1 MSAYRIVL
9 LCIFGLFLVGCQQD
23 RQKSGPWLPV
33 LEPTSF
39 SYLEDT
45 VARGLAW
52 IDRAEAELA
61 VKNQEKALENL
72 QQSRHALLELRHYF
86 VPMTQVRQLVYDADR
101 LYFLNRVKEARNNLT
116 RARGFLIAIGN
127 SDGETLRKA
136 ASEAETMIDRLL
148 PAMEQS
154 PSNVAEQFRSL
165 GHKVNM
171 LAIKG
176 DLVLSGVRFSEEQ
189 GTE

>member
-9 LCIFGLFLVGCQQD
+9 LCIFGVFLVGCRQD
-23 RQKSGPWLPV
+23 NQKSGPWLPV

-45 VARGLAW
+45 VARGLAR

-61 VKNQEKALENL
+61 IKNQEKALENL
-72 QQSRHALLELRHYF
+72 QQSKRALLELRHYF
-86 VPMTQVRQLVYDADR
+86 VPMTRVRQLVFDADR
-101 LYFLNRVKEARNNLT
+101 LYVLDRVEAAKDNLT
-116 RARGFLIAIGN
+116 RARDLLIAVGN

-136 ASEAETMIDRLL
+136 ASEAEAMIDRLL

-154 PSNVAEQFRSL
+154 PSNVPEQFRSL

-176 DLVLSGVRFSEEQ
+176 DMVLSGVRFPEER
-189 GTE
+189 